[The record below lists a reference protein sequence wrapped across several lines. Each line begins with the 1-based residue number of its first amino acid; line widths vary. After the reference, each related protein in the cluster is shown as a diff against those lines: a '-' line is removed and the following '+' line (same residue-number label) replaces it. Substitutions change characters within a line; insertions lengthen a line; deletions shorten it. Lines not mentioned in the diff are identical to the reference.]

1 MPLIQNDLQPLDDA
15 RRPEL
20 RKRAVAPV
28 VSATGSPD
36 PYVSVVIRESG
47 PSNLT
52 EAGGLGSCD
61 RRELI
66 AEEHSEPAAAAGGS
80 GDHHGPR

>member
-20 RKRAVAPV
+20 RKRAVAPT

-47 PSNLT
+47 PSNLA
-52 EAGGLGSCD
+52 EAGGWV
-61 RRELI
+61 
-66 AEEHSEPAAAAGGS
+66 PKTGGA
-80 GDHHGPR
+80 